1 MSKRGQRDPHEGP
14 VNRGGRASVIHG
26 VKATFVV
33 LALSLSALLAPAL
46 SASPSRTLVVGQLNE
61 QVQSASDPTQRFAVY
76 LPPGFDPVRPT
87 PILFLMD
94 PRGRARVPARLF
106 QAAAERFGY
115 ILISSYNTASD
126 GAVDPNFAAMQA
138 MWSDANR
145 WFTLLPGRIYLGGF
159 SGTARTATVLGK
171 TRPVIT
177 GVVSAGAGFSVD
189 VRPAADTPFLYYGA
203 VGTIDYN
210 FHEVDLL
217 AHALAE
223 HNLPH
228 RIETF
233 PGPHSW
239 MTSSVAMRAIEWF
252 ELRAM
257 QAGTRA
263 VDAALVDGWW
273 DRDAKIAAERVTMGQ
288 ALDGSRH
295 YAAMVRDYEGLRDTS
310 LARADAA
317 RLADAVQTREEL
329 KRRKAHAR
337 AAIAWVTERL
347 SEAVRAFPPGA
358 ARPAMSEANLI
369 AALSVTRL
377 RHEAQSEMPDIAL
390 EAQRQL
396 NQLGVQLGFYLPQQA
411 IARGEWARAG
421 YYLTAS
427 MAIDDQSPVAWYL
440 KAQSDAHLNRP
451 RDVVASLQRAVAS
464 GFRDVAL
471 IESEPAFVKVRPD
484 PAFAALVADLR
495 RMGDVTDVL
504 TVDRPPVPL
513 RR

>member
-1 MSKRGQRDPHEGP
+1 M
-14 VNRGGRASVIHG
+14 NASL
-26 VKATFVV
+26 VV
-33 LALSLSALLAPAL
+33 LALALSALLAPGL
-46 SASPSRTLVVGQLNE
+46 SASSSRTLVVGQLNE
-61 QVQSASDPTQRFAVY
+61 QVQSVSDPTQRFAVY
-76 LPPGFDPVRPT
+76 LPPGFDPARPT

-115 ILISSYNTASD
+115 ILISSYNSASD
-126 GAVDPNFAAMQA
+126 GAVDPNFVAMQA
-138 MWSDANR
+138 MWADANR
-145 WFTLLPGRIYLGGF
+145 WFTLLPGRIYVGGF
-159 SGTARTATVLGK
+159 SGTARTATVLAK

-189 VRPAADTPFLYYGA
+189 VRPSADTPFLYYGA

-217 AHALAE
+217 EHALAE

-239 MTSSVAMRAIEWF
+239 MTPSVAMRAIEWF

-257 QAGTRA
+257 QAGTRT
-263 VDAALVDGWW
+263 VDTALVDAWW
-273 DRDAKIAAERVTMGQ
+273 ERDSQIAAERLTQGQ
-288 ALDGSRH
+288 WLDGSRQ
-295 YAAMVRDYEGLRDTS
+295 YAAMVRDYAGLKDTS
-310 LARADAA
+310 LARGGAT
-317 RLADAVQTREEL
+317 RLADAAQTREEL
-329 KRRKAHAR
+329 KRRKAGAR
-337 AAIAWVTERL
+337 ASIDWVKERL
-347 SEAVRAFPPGA
+347 SEAVSAFPPGA
-358 ARPAMSEANLI
+358 ARPTMSEANLA
-369 AALSVTRL
+369 AALSITQL
-377 RHEAQSEMPDIAL
+377 RHEAQSEVPDIAL
-390 EAQRQL
+390 EAQRQI

-421 YYLTAS
+421 YYLSVS

-451 RDVVASLQRAVAS
+451 REVVTSLQRAVAS
-464 GFRDVAL
+464 GFRDVTL
-471 IESEPAFVKVRPD
+471 IEAEPAFAKLRQD
-484 PAFAALVADLR
+484 PGFAAVLADLR
-495 RMGDVTDVL
+495 RMGDVQDVL

-513 RR
+513 KR

>member
-1 MSKRGQRDPHEGP
+1 MF
-14 VNRGGRASVIHG
+14 V
-26 VKATFVV
+26 AT
-33 LALSLSALLAPAL
+33 LLLSALVAPAP
-46 SASPSRTLVVGQLNE
+46 AARQAPTLVLGQLNE
-61 QVQSASDPTQRFAVY
+61 QVQSVSDPSQRFVVY
-76 LPPGFDPVRPT
+76 LPPGFDPARPT

-126 GAVDPNFAAMQA
+126 GPVDPNFAAMQA

-145 WFTLLPGRIYLGGF
+145 WFTLQPGRIYIGGF
-159 SGTARTATVLGK
+159 SGTARTATVLGQ

-177 GVVSAGAGFSVD
+177 GVISAGAGFSVD
-189 VRPAADTPFLYYGA
+189 VRPSADTPFLYYGT

-210 FHEVDLL
+210 FHEMELL
-217 AHALAE
+217 GHALAD
-223 HNLPH
+223 HDLPH

-239 MTSSVAMRAIEWF
+239 MTASVAMRAIEWF

-257 QAGTRA
+257 QAGTRT
-263 VDAALVDGWW
+263 VDEALVHTWW
-273 DRDAKIAAERVTMGQ
+273 ERDSTIAAERLTLNQWLG
-288 ALDGSRH
+288 ASRQ
-295 YAAMVRDYEGLRDTS
+295 YAAMVRDYEGLRDTTI
-310 LARADAA
+310 ARGSAA
-317 RLADAVQTREEL
+317 RLAGAAQTRAEL

-337 AAIAWVTERL
+337 ESIAWVTERL
-347 SEAVRAFPPGA
+347 SEAVGAFPPGA
-358 ARPAMSEANLI
+358 ARPAMSEANLT
-369 AALSVTRL
+369 AALSIPRL
-377 RHEAQSEMPDIAL
+377 RQEAHSEVTDTAL
-390 EAQRQL
+390 EAQRQI

-421 YYLTAS
+421 YYLSVS

-451 RDVVASLQRAVAS
+451 REVVTSLRRAVAS
-464 GFRDVAL
+464 GFRDVTL
-471 IESEPAFVKVRPD
+471 IESEPAFGKLRSD
-484 PAFAALVADLR
+484 PEFAALVADLR
-495 RMGDVTDVL
+495 RVGDVADVL

-513 RR
+513 KR